1 MRGGKRPH
9 SGRPKGSRNYPR
21 AAAALLQAAFS
32 DEQQNESGDQQ
43 TDPIAT
49 MRGQL
54 VEFGRLAATAKQA
67 GDMGSYKYWTK
78 RVGEVCRDLTPYLAP
93 KLQAVMTSTPTPD
106 KVDFFLNVFERERRL
121 VPPQQIE
128 AKPIAADPT
137 PSPDTVDDTVTS
149 PYHAEPEAKAEEAK
163 PEPPASPSP
172 PPTPPP
178 DQAPGPSWA
187 EPKSLFQH
195 PSLQGSWLRG
205 SWRN

>member
-21 AAAALLQAAFS
+21 AAAALLQAAFA
-32 DEQQNESGDQQ
+32 NERRNEGDDQQ
-43 TDPIAT
+43 TDPIAM

-67 GDMGSYKYWTK
+67 GDMNSYKYWTK

-106 KVDFFLNVFERERRL
+106 KVDFFLNVFERERK
-121 VPPQQIE
+121 PFQIE

-137 PSPDTVDDTVTS
+137 PTPEEVIEAA
-149 PYHAEPEAKAEEAK
+149 PEPEAKPEEPK
-163 PEPPASPSP
+163 TTEPEAPPTPPSP
-172 PPTPPP
+172 PPP

-187 EPKSLFQH
+187 EPKSLFSHPALQH
-195 PSLQGSWLRG
+195 SWLRG